1 MRLPDGVRRYLLHLL
16 ERDAAER
23 ALDTAELEALAAA
36 AEGRSAKPLPEL
48 LRGWVSSATAQ
59 MRWKRARP
67 VAAKELADHL
77 SDQYE
82 AFLDE
87 GMDEEAAAQAT
98 AREMGDAVETGTQ
111 LDRAW
116 RPRPDWVMLGIVLV
130 VAAIGLV
137 LQYLLRLPFCEEMGI
152 SVQASLLNQLFYFAV
167 GVCLL
172 LAAYFADYTILGRH
186 CWLLYGLWVVGG
198 LALIVGPLNYEVNG
212 KLVYLA
218 QWVWFFPVLF
228 AGILFR
234 QRGKGMRGIGICLLS
249 LLAMWFLAMQAP
261 SMAAIAVQTLVSCGI
276 LAAAV
281 WRGAF
286 GRRSMG
292 KLALAASPVLAM
304 LFYFLFQLYAYE
316 HIRERLAAALHPQRD
331 ALAQGWLGALV
342 QYIMFG
348 IRYPNCEKGGYETFV
363 RYEGTTD
370 LLFVSAKY
378 CWGWAAVLLIL
389 AAVVLLLVWG
399 FRIAGK
405 QTGLLARS
413 VCMGVMVTFA
423 LQTLMYVLQ
432 NCGIILIAAYGLPLL
447 SYGSLYLCQTM
458 LLLGLLLSAQRS
470 GQLESGLAPQNAR
483 SVP

>member
-1 MRLPDGVRRYLLHLL
+1 MLLPEPVRRYLLGLL

-23 ALDTAELEALAAA
+23 AMDDAELQALAAA
-36 AEGRSAKPLPEL
+36 AEGRSVRPLPEL
-48 LRGWVSSATAQ
+48 LRGWVNSATSQ

-77 SDQYE
+77 ADQYE

-98 AREMGDAVETGTQ
+98 AREMGDAVETGTR

-130 VAAIGLV
+130 VAAMGLT
-137 LQYLLRLPFCEEMGI
+137 LQYLLRPHNDLEWY
-152 SVQASLLNQLFYFAV
+152 LFFGKYVAGAV
-167 GVCLL
+167 CL
-172 LAAYFADYTILGRH
+172 LAAYFVDYTILGRH

-198 LALIVGPLNYEVNG
+198 LLLIGPLNYRVNG

-234 QRGKGMRGIGICLLS
+234 QRGNGTRGIGICLLS
-249 LLAMWFLAMQAP
+249 LPVMWFLAIHAP
-261 SMAAIAVQTLVSCGI
+261 SMAAIAVLTVVSCGM
-276 LAAAV
+276 LFMAV
-281 WRGAF
+281 WRGVF

-304 LFYFLFQLYAYE
+304 ALYCLFLYCTDH
-316 HIRERLAAALHPQRD
+316 HIREKLAVVLFPQRD
-331 ALAQGWLGALV
+331 ASAEGWLGAII
-342 QYIMFG
+342 QYVMFG
-348 IRYPNCEKGGYETFV
+348 IWYPNCEKGGYETFI
-363 RYEGTTD
+363 RYEGATD

-378 CWGWAAVLLIL
+378 CWGWVVVLLIL
-389 AAVVLLLVWG
+389 AAAVLLLVWG
-399 FRIAGK
+399 FRIARR

-432 NCGIILIAAYGLPLL
+432 NCGIILIASYGLPLL
-447 SYGSLYLCQTM
+447 SYGGMYLCQTM

-470 GQLESGLAPQNAR
+470 GQLESGLAPRPAR
-483 SVP
+483 PVLRR

>member
-23 ALDTAELEALAAA
+23 VLDTAEREALAAA

-130 VAAIGLV
+130 VAAVGLV
-137 LQYLLRLPFCEEMGI
+137 LQYSMRSNNDLEWYMFFGKY
-152 SVQASLLNQLFYFAV
+152 VAGAV
-167 GVCLL
+167 CL
-172 LAAYFADYTILGRH
+172 LAAYFVDYTILGRR
-186 CWLLYGLWVVGG
+186 CWLLYGAWVVVG
-198 LALIVGPLNYEVNG
+198 LLLTRGPISMG
-212 KLVYLA
+212 KLYHLGC
-218 QWVWFFPVLF
+218 WVWFFPVLF

-389 AAVVLLLVWG
+389 AAAVLLLVWG
-399 FRIAGK
+399 FRIARK

>member
-1 MRLPDGVRRYLLHLL
+1 MRLPESVRRYLLHLL

-23 ALDTAELEALAAA
+23 ALGTAELQALTA
-36 AEGRSAKPLPEL
+36 AEERSVKPLPGL
-48 LRGWVSSATAQ
+48 LRGWVNSATAQ

-98 AREMGDAVETGTQ
+98 VREMGDAVETGTQ

-130 VAAIGLV
+130 VAAMGLT
-137 LQYLLRLPFCEEMGI
+137 LQYLLRPHNDLEWYMFFGKY
-152 SVQASLLNQLFYFAV
+152 VAGAV
-167 GVCLL
+167 CL
-172 LAAYFADYTILGRH
+172 LAAYFVDYTILGRH
-186 CWLLYGLWVVGG
+186 CWLLYGAWVVVG
-198 LALIVGPLNYEVNG
+198 LLLTQGPISMG
-212 KLVYLA
+212 KLYHLSC
-218 QWVWFFPVLF
+218 WVWFFPVLF

-234 QRGKGMRGIGICLLS
+234 QRGSGTRGIGICLLS
-249 LLAMWFLAMQAP
+249 LPAMWFLAIHAP
-261 SMAAIAVQTLVSCGI
+261 SMAAITVLTLVSCGM
-276 LAAAV
+276 LFMAV

-286 GRRSMG
+286 GRRTRG
-292 KLALAASPVLAM
+292 RLALAASPVLAM
-304 LFYFLFQLYAYE
+304 LLYFLFQLYRDP
-316 HIRERLAAALHPQRD
+316 HIRYKLEIVFHPQID
-331 ALAQGWLGALV
+331 ALAEGWLGAII
-342 QYIMFG
+342 QYVMFG
-348 IRYPNCEKGGYETFV
+348 IRYPNCEKGGYEAFI
-363 RYEGTTD
+363 RYEGATD

-378 CWGWAAVLLIL
+378 CWGWVVVLLIL

-399 FRIAGK
+399 FRIARR

-447 SYGSLYLCQTM
+447 SYGNLYLCQTM
-458 LLLGLLLSAQRS
+458 LLLGLMLSAQRS

-483 SVP
+483 SVLRR

>member
-16 ERDAAER
+16 ERDTAER
-23 ALDTAELEALAAA
+23 ALDAAELQALAAA
-36 AEGRSAKPLPEL
+36 AEGRSVRPLPEL
-48 LRGWVSSATAQ
+48 LRGWVNNATAQ

-98 AREMGDAVETGTQ
+98 MREMGDAVETGTR

-130 VAAIGLV
+130 VAAVGLV
-137 LQYLLRLPFCEEMGI
+137 LQYLLRPHNDLEWYMFFGKY
-152 SVQASLLNQLFYFAV
+152 VAGAV
-167 GVCLL
+167 CL

-198 LALIVGPLNYEVNG
+198 LALIGPLNYRVNG

-234 QRGKGMRGIGICLLS
+234 QRGKGTRGIGICLLS
-249 LLAMWFLAMQAP
+249 LLGMWFLAMQAP
-261 SMAAIAVQTLVSCGI
+261 SMAAIAVLTLVNCGI
-276 LAAAV
+276 LFATV

-292 KLALAASPVLAM
+292 KLTLAVSPVLAM
-304 LFYFLFQLYAYE
+304 LLYFLFQLYAYE
-316 HIRERLAAALHPQRD
+316 HIQERLAVVLHPQSEVM
-331 ALAQGWLGALV
+331 GEGYLGSMV

-348 IRYPNCEKGGYETFV
+348 IRFPDCEQQTIDPWLHRDGM
-363 RYEGTTD
+363 TD
-370 LLFVSAKY
+370 WVIMASKY
-378 CWGWAAVLLIL
+378 YWGWAVALLIL

-399 FRIAGK
+399 FRIAWR

-447 SYGSLYLCQTM
+447 SFGGMYLCQTM
-458 LLLGLLLSAQRS
+458 LLLGLMLSAQRS

>member
-82 AFLDE
+82 AFLEE

-137 LQYLLRLPFCEEMGI
+137 LQYSMRPNNDLEWYMFFGKY
-152 SVQASLLNQLFYFAV
+152 VAGAV
-167 GVCLL
+167 CL
-172 LAAYFADYTILGRH
+172 LAAYFVDYTILGRH

-198 LALIVGPLNYEVNG
+198 LALIVGPLNYEVKG

-234 QRGKGMRGIGICLLS
+234 QRGKGTRGVCICLLS
-249 LLAMWFLAMQAP
+249 LPAMWFLALQAP
-261 SMAAIAVQTLVSCGI
+261 SMAALLGQTVVCCGM

-281 WRGAF
+281 WRGVF
-286 GRRSMG
+286 GRRNME
-292 KLALAASPVLAM
+292 KLALAVSPVLALA
-304 LFYFLFQLYAYE
+304 LFCLFQLDKYP
-316 HIRERLAAALHPQRD
+316 HIRYKLEIVFHPQID
-331 ALAQGWLGALV
+331 AVAQGWLGALV
-342 QYIMFG
+342 QYVMFG
-348 IRYPNCEKGGYETFV
+348 IRFPRCEELNIDGFLQYD
-363 RYEGTTD
+363 GTTD
-370 LLFVSAKY
+370 LILTSAKY
-378 CWGWAAVLLIL
+378 YWGWAAVLLIL
-389 AAVVLLLVWG
+389 AAAVLLLVWG
-399 FRIAGK
+399 FRIARR

-447 SYGSLYLCQTM
+447 SYGNLYLCQTM

>member
-1 MRLPDGVRRYLLHLL
+1 MRLPEPVRRYLLGLL

-23 ALDTAELEALAAA
+23 AMEDAELQALAAA
-36 AEGRSAKPLPEL
+36 AEGRSVRPLPEL
-48 LRGWVSSATAQ
+48 LRGWVNSATSQ

-77 SDQYE
+77 ADQYE

-98 AREMGDAVETGTQ
+98 AREMGDAVETGTR

-130 VAAIGLV
+130 VAAMGLT
-137 LQYLLRLPFCEEMGI
+137 LQYLLRPHNDLEWYMFFGKY
-152 SVQASLLNQLFYFAV
+152 VAGAV
-167 GVCLL
+167 CL
-172 LAAYFADYTILGRH
+172 LAAYFVDYTILGRH
-186 CWLLYGLWVVGG
+186 CWLLYGLWVAGG
-198 LALIVGPLNYEVNG
+198 LLLAFGPVRGESMG

-234 QRGKGMRGIGICLLS
+234 QRGKGTRGIGICLLS
-249 LLAMWFLAMQAP
+249 LLAMWFLAMHAP
-261 SMAAIAVQTLVSCGI
+261 SMAALTVQTLVCCGM

-304 LFYFLFQLYAYE
+304 LLYFLFQLYRDP
-316 HIRERLAAALHPQRD
+316 HIRYKLEIVFHPQID
-331 ALAQGWLGALV
+331 ALAEGWLGAII
-342 QYIMFG
+342 QYVMFG
-348 IRYPNCEKGGYETFV
+348 IRYPNCEKGGYEAFV

-389 AAVVLLLVWG
+389 AAAVLLLVWG
-399 FRIAGK
+399 FRIARR

-413 VCMGVMVTFA
+413 VCMGVMATFA

-447 SYGSLYLCQTM
+447 SYGGLYLCRTM

-470 GQLESGLAPQNAR
+470 GQLESGLAPLPAR
-483 SVP
+483 PVLRR

>member
-23 ALDTAELEALAAA
+23 ALDTAELQALTA
-36 AEGRSAKPLPEL
+36 AEDRSVKPLPEL
-48 LRGWVSSATAQ
+48 LRGWVNNATAQ

-98 AREMGDAVETGTQ
+98 TREMGDEVETGTQ

-130 VAAIGLV
+130 VAAMGLT
-137 LQYLLRLPFCEEMGI
+137 LQYLLRPHNDLEWYMFFGKY
-152 SVQASLLNQLFYFAV
+152 VAGAV
-167 GVCLL
+167 CL
-172 LAAYFADYTILGRH
+172 LAAYFVDYTILGRH
-186 CWLLYGLWVVGG
+186 CWLLYGAWVVVG
-198 LALIVGPLNYEVNG
+198 LLLTFGPVRGESMG

-234 QRGKGMRGIGICLLS
+234 QRGSGTRGIGVCLLS
-249 LLAMWFLAMQAP
+249 LPVMWFLAIHAP
-261 SMAAIAVQTLVSCGI
+261 SMTAITVQTVVSCGM
-276 LAAAV
+276 LFMAV

-286 GRRSMG
+286 GRRTRG
-292 KLALAASPVLAM
+292 RLALAASPVLAM
-304 LFYFLFQLYAYE
+304 LLYFLFLYCTDH
-316 HIRERLAAALHPQRD
+316 HIREKLAVVLFPQRD
-331 ALAQGWLGALV
+331 AAENGYLGSMI

-348 IRYPNCEKGGYETFV
+348 IRFSYFEQQALDSWLRRDGM
-363 RYEGTTD
+363 TD
-370 LLFVSAKY
+370 WVIMASKY
-378 CWGWAAVLLIL
+378 YWGWAAVLLIL
-389 AAVVLLLVWG
+389 AAAVLLLVWG
-399 FRIAGK
+399 FRIARR

-447 SYGSLYLCQTM
+447 SYGNLYLCQTM

-470 GQLESGLAPQNAR
+470 GQLESGLVPWNAR
-483 SVP
+483 SVLRR

>member
-1 MRLPDGVRRYLLHLL
+1 MLLPEPVRRYLLGLL

-23 ALDTAELEALAAA
+23 AMDDAELQALAAA
-36 AEGRSAKPLPEL
+36 AEGRSVRPLPEL
-48 LRGWVSSATAQ
+48 LRGWVNHATSQ

-77 SDQYE
+77 ADQYE

-98 AREMGDAVETGTQ
+98 AREMGDAVETGTR

-130 VAAIGLV
+130 VAAMGLT
-137 LQYLLRLPFCEEMGI
+137 LQYLLRPHNDLEWY
-152 SVQASLLNQLFYFAV
+152 LFFGKYVAGAV
-167 GVCLL
+167 CL
-172 LAAYFADYTILGRH
+172 LAAYFVDYTILGRH

-198 LALIVGPLNYEVNG
+198 LLLIGPLNYRVNG

-234 QRGKGMRGIGICLLS
+234 QRGNGTRGIGICLLS
-249 LLAMWFLAMQAP
+249 LPVMWFLAIHAP
-261 SMAAIAVQTLVSCGI
+261 SMAAIAVLTVVSCGM
-276 LAAAV
+276 LFMAV
-281 WRGAF
+281 WRGVF

-304 LFYFLFQLYAYE
+304 ALYCLFLYCTDH
-316 HIRERLAAALHPQRD
+316 HIREKLAVVLFPQRD
-331 ALAQGWLGALV
+331 AAENGYLGSMI

-348 IRYPNCEKGGYETFV
+348 IRFLYFEQQALDSWLRRDGM
-363 RYEGTTD
+363 TD
-370 LLFVSAKY
+370 WVIMASKY
-378 CWGWAAVLLIL
+378 YWGWAAVLLIL
-389 AAVVLLLVWG
+389 AAAVLLLVWG
-399 FRIAGK
+399 FRIARR

-413 VCMGVMVTFA
+413 VCMGVMATFA
-423 LQTLMYVLQ
+423 LQTFLYVLQ
-432 NCGIILIAAYGLPLL
+432 NCGIILIASYGLPLL
-447 SYGSLYLCQTM
+447 SYGGMYLCQTM

-470 GQLESGLAPQNAR
+470 GQLESGLAPLPAR
-483 SVP
+483 PVLRR

>member
-1 MRLPDGVRRYLLHLL
+1 MRLPDSVRRYLLGLL

-23 ALDTAELEALAAA
+23 AMDDAELQALAAA
-36 AEGRSAKPLPEL
+36 AEGRSVRPLPEL
-48 LRGWVSSATAQ
+48 LRGWVNSATSQ

-77 SDQYE
+77 ADQYE

-98 AREMGDAVETGTQ
+98 AREMGDAVETGTR

-130 VAAIGLV
+130 VAAMGLT
-137 LQYLLRLPFCEEMGI
+137 LQYLLRPHNDLEWYMFFGKY
-152 SVQASLLNQLFYFAV
+152 VAGAV
-167 GVCLL
+167 CL
-172 LAAYFADYTILGRH
+172 LAAYFVDYTILGRR

-198 LALIVGPLNYEVNG
+198 LLLIGPLNYRVNG

-234 QRGKGMRGIGICLLS
+234 QRGNGTRGIGICLLS
-249 LLAMWFLAMQAP
+249 LPVMWFLAMRAP
-261 SMAAIAVQTLVSCGI
+261 SMAAITMQTVVCCGM
-276 LAAAV
+276 LFMAV

-304 LFYFLFQLYAYE
+304 ALYCLFLYCTDH
-316 HIRERLAAALHPQRD
+316 HIREKLAVVLFPQRD
-331 ALAQGWLGALV
+331 ASAEGWLGALV

-348 IRYPNCEKGGYETFV
+348 IRYPNCEKGGYEAFV

-378 CWGWAAVLLIL
+378 CWGWVVVLLIL
-389 AAVVLLLVWG
+389 AAAVLLLVWG
-399 FRIAGK
+399 FRIARR

-432 NCGIILIAAYGLPLL
+432 NCGIILIASYGLPLL
-447 SYGSLYLCQTM
+447 SYGGTYLCQTM

-470 GQLESGLAPQNAR
+470 GQLESGLAPLLAR
-483 SVP
+483 PVLRR

>member
-130 VAAIGLV
+130 VAAVGLV
-137 LQYLLRLPFCEEMGI
+137 LQYSMRSNNDLEWYMFFGKY
-152 SVQASLLNQLFYFAV
+152 VAGAV
-167 GVCLL
+167 CL
-172 LAAYFADYTILGRH
+172 LAAYFVDYTILGRR
-186 CWLLYGLWVVGG
+186 CWLLYGAWVVVG
-198 LALIVGPLNYEVNG
+198 LLLTRGPISMG
-212 KLVYLA
+212 KLYHLGC
-218 QWVWFFPVLF
+218 WVWFFPVLF

-286 GRRSMG
+286 GRRNME
-292 KLALAASPVLAM
+292 KLSLAVSPVLALA
-304 LFYFLFQLYAYE
+304 LFCLFQLDKYP
-316 HIRERLAAALHPQRD
+316 HIRYKLEIVFHPQID
-331 ALAQGWLGALV
+331 AVAQGWLGALV

-348 IRYPNCEKGGYETFV
+348 IRYPNCEKGGYEAFM

-399 FRIAGK
+399 FRIARK

-423 LQTLMYVLQ
+423 LQTLMYMLQ

>member
-1 MRLPDGVRRYLLHLL
+1 MRLPESVRRYLLHLL

-23 ALDTAELEALAAA
+23 ALGTAELQALTA
-36 AEGRSAKPLPEL
+36 AEERSVKPLPGL
-48 LRGWVSSATAQ
+48 LRGWVNSATAQ

-98 AREMGDAVETGTQ
+98 VREMGDAVETGTQ

-130 VAAIGLV
+130 VAAMGLT
-137 LQYLLRLPFCEEMGI
+137 LQYLLRPHNDLEWYMFFGKY
-152 SVQASLLNQLFYFAV
+152 VAGAV
-167 GVCLL
+167 CL
-172 LAAYFADYTILGRH
+172 LAAYFVDYTILGRH
-186 CWLLYGLWVVGG
+186 CWLLYGAWVVVG
-198 LALIVGPLNYEVNG
+198 LLLTQGPISMG
-212 KLVYLA
+212 KLYHLSC
-218 QWVWFFPVLF
+218 WVWFFPVLF

-234 QRGKGMRGIGICLLS
+234 QRGSGTRGIGICLLS
-249 LLAMWFLAMQAP
+249 LPAMWFLAIHAP
-261 SMAAIAVQTLVSCGI
+261 SMAALTVLTLVSCGM
-276 LAAAV
+276 LFMAV

-286 GRRSMG
+286 GRRTRG
-292 KLALAASPVLAM
+292 RLALAASPVLAM
-304 LFYFLFQLYAYE
+304 LLYFLFQLYRDP
-316 HIRERLAAALHPQRD
+316 HIRYKLEIVFHPQID
-331 ALAQGWLGALV
+331 ALAEGWLGAII
-342 QYIMFG
+342 QYVMFG
-348 IRYPNCEKGGYETFV
+348 IRYPNCEKGGYEAFI
-363 RYEGTTD
+363 RYEGATD

-378 CWGWAAVLLIL
+378 CWGWVVVLLIL
-389 AAVVLLLVWG
+389 AAAVLLLVWG
-399 FRIAGK
+399 FRIARR

-447 SYGSLYLCQTM
+447 SYGNLYLCQTM
-458 LLLGLLLSAQRS
+458 LLLGLMLSAQRS

-483 SVP
+483 SVLRR

>member
-1 MRLPDGVRRYLLHLL
+1 MRLPESVRRYLLHLL

-23 ALDTAELEALAAA
+23 ALGTAELQALTA
-36 AEGRSAKPLPEL
+36 AEERSVKPLPGL
-48 LRGWVSSATAQ
+48 LRGWVNSATAQ

-130 VAAIGLV
+130 VAAMGLT
-137 LQYLLRLPFCEEMGI
+137 LQYLLRPHNDLEWYMFFGKY
-152 SVQASLLNQLFYFAV
+152 VAGAV
-167 GVCLL
+167 CL
-172 LAAYFADYTILGRH
+172 LAAYFVDYTILGRH
-186 CWLLYGLWVVGG
+186 CWLLYGAWVVVG
-198 LALIVGPLNYEVNG
+198 LLLTQGPISMG
-212 KLVYLA
+212 KLYHLSC
-218 QWVWFFPVLF
+218 WVWFFPVLF

-234 QRGKGMRGIGICLLS
+234 QRGSGTRGIGVCLLS
-249 LLAMWFLAMQAP
+249 LPAMWVLAMAAP
-261 SMAAIAVQTLVSCGI
+261 SMAALTVLTLVSCGM

-281 WRGAF
+281 WRGGF

-292 KLALAASPVLAM
+292 KLTLAVSPLLLMVL
-304 LFYFLFQLYAYE
+304 YFLFQIYAYE
-316 HIRERLAAALHPQRD
+316 HIQERLAAALHPQRD
-331 ALAQGWLGALV
+331 ALAEGWLGAII
-342 QYIMFG
+342 QYVMFG
-348 IRYPNCEKGGYETFV
+348 IRYPNCEKGGYEAFI
-363 RYEGTTD
+363 RYEGATD

-399 FRIAGK
+399 FRIARR

-447 SYGSLYLCQTM
+447 SYGNLYLCQTM
-458 LLLGLLLSAQRS
+458 LLLGLMLSAQRS
-470 GQLESGLAPQNAR
+470 GQLESGLAPWNAR
-483 SVP
+483 SVLRR

>member
-1 MRLPDGVRRYLLHLL
+1 MRLPDSVRRYLLHLL

-23 ALDTAELEALAAA
+23 ALDTAELQALAAA

-48 LRGWVSSATAQ
+48 LRGWVNSATAQ

-82 AFLDE
+82 AFLE
-87 GMDEEAAAQAT
+87 QGMDEEAAAQAT

-137 LQYLLRLPFCEEMGI
+137 LQYSMRPNNDLEWYMFFGKY
-152 SVQASLLNQLFYFAV
+152 VAGAV
-167 GVCLL
+167 CL
-172 LAAYFADYTILGRH
+172 LAAYFVDYTILGRH
-186 CWLLYGLWVVGG
+186 CWLLYGLWVVVG
-198 LALIVGPLNYEVNG
+198 LLLTQGPISMG
-212 KLVYLA
+212 KLYHLGC
-218 QWVWFFPVLF
+218 WVWFFPVLF

-234 QRGKGMRGIGICLLS
+234 QRDKGTRGVCICLLS
-249 LLAMWFLAMQAP
+249 LPAMWFLAIHAP
-261 SMAAIAVQTLVSCGI
+261 SMAAITVQAVVCCGM

-281 WRGAF
+281 WRGTF
-286 GRRSMG
+286 GRRTRG

-304 LFYFLFQLYAYE
+304 LLYCLYLFFTDS
-316 HIRERLAAALHPQRD
+316 HIREKLVLIFHPQRD
-331 ALAQGWLGALV
+331 AMFEGYQGSMI

-348 IRYPNCEKGGYETFV
+348 IRFPDCEQQPIDSWLRWDGA
-363 RYEGTTD
+363 TD
-370 LLFVSAKY
+370 WVIMASKY
-378 CWGWAAVLLIL
+378 YWGWAAVLLIL
-389 AAVVLLLVWG
+389 AAVVLLLLWG
-399 FRIAGK
+399 FRIARK

-432 NCGIILIAAYGLPLL
+432 NCGIILIASYGLPLL
-447 SYGSLYLCQTM
+447 SYGGMYLCQTM

>member
-1 MRLPDGVRRYLLHLL
+1 MRLPDGVRRYLLGLL

-23 ALDTAELEALAAA
+23 ALDAAEFEALAAT
-36 AEGRSAKPLPEL
+36 AEGRSTKPLPEL
-48 LRGWVSSATAQ
+48 LRGWVDNATAQ

-77 SDQYE
+77 SDQYQ

-87 GMDEEAAAQAT
+87 GMDEDAAAQAT

-130 VAAIGLV
+130 VAAVGLV
-137 LQYLLRLPFCEEMGI
+137 LQYNMRSHNDLEWYIFFGKY
-152 SVQASLLNQLFYFAV
+152 VAGA
-167 GVCLL
+167 VCLL
-172 LAAYFADYTILGRH
+172 AVYFVDYTILGRQ
-186 CWLLYGLWVVGG
+186 CWLLYGMWVAVGLL
-198 LALIVGPLNYEVNG
+198 LAFGPFRGESMG

-234 QRGKGMRGIGICLLS
+234 QRGKGTRGVCICLLS
-249 LLAMWFLAMQAP
+249 LPAMWFLAMQAP
-261 SMAAIAVQTLVSCGI
+261 SMAAIAVQTLVSCGM
-276 LAAAV
+276 LAAVV

-286 GRRSMG
+286 GRRTKS
-292 KLALAASPVLAM
+292 KLVLAVSPVLAM
-304 LFYFLFQLYAYE
+304 LLYCLFLFFTDS
-316 HIRERLAAALHPQRD
+316 HIREKLALVLHPQRD
-331 ALAQGWLGALV
+331 AMLEGYQGSMI

-348 IRYPNCEKGGYETFV
+348 IRFPDCEQQPVGFWLRWDGA
-363 RYEGTTD
+363 TD
-370 LLFVSAKY
+370 WMFATAKY
-378 CWGWAAVLLIL
+378 YWGWAAVLLIL

-399 FRIAGK
+399 FRIAWR
-405 QTGLLARS
+405 QTGLLARG

-432 NCGIILIAAYGLPLL
+432 NCGIILIASYGLPLL
-447 SYGSLYLCQTM
+447 SYGGMYLCQTM

-470 GQLESGLAPQNAR
+470 GRLESGLAPQNAR
-483 SVP
+483 PVLRR

>member
-1 MRLPDGVRRYLLHLL
+1 MRLPESVRRYLLHLL

-23 ALDTAELEALAAA
+23 ALDTAELQALAAA
-36 AEGRSAKPLPEL
+36 EERSVKPLPEL

-130 VAAIGLV
+130 VAAMGLT
-137 LQYLLRLPFCEEMGI
+137 LQYLLRPHNDLEWYMF
-152 SVQASLLNQLFYFAV
+152 FAKYV
-167 GVCLL
+167 AGAVCL
-172 LAAYFADYTILGRH
+172 LAAYFVDYTILGRH
-186 CWLLYGLWVVGG
+186 CWLLYGAWVVVG
-198 LALIVGPLNYEVNG
+198 LLLTFGPVRGESMG

-234 QRGKGMRGIGICLLS
+234 QRGSGTRGIGVCLLS
-249 LLAMWFLAMQAP
+249 LPAMWVLAMAAP
-261 SMAAIAVQTLVSCGI
+261 SMAALTVLTLVSCGM

-281 WRGAF
+281 WRGGF

-292 KLALAASPVLAM
+292 KLTLAVSPLLLMVL
-304 LFYFLFQLYAYE
+304 YFLFQIYAYE
-316 HIRERLAAALHPQRD
+316 HIQERLAAALHPQRD
-331 ALAQGWLGALV
+331 ALAEGWLGAII
-342 QYIMFG
+342 QYVMFG
-348 IRYPNCEKGGYETFV
+348 IRYPNCEKGGYEAFI
-363 RYEGTTD
+363 RYEGATD

-378 CWGWAAVLLIL
+378 CWGWVVVLLIL
-389 AAVVLLLVWG
+389 AAAVLLLVWG
-399 FRIAGK
+399 FRIARR

-447 SYGSLYLCQTM
+447 SYGGMYLCQTM
-458 LLLGLLLSAQRS
+458 LLLGLMLSAQRS
-470 GQLESGLAPQNAR
+470 GQLESGLVPWNAH
-483 SVP
+483 SVLRR

>member
-36 AEGRSAKPLPEL
+36 AEGRSVRPLPEL

-77 SDQYE
+77 SDQYK

-87 GMDEEAAAQAT
+87 GMDEETAAQAT

-116 RPRPDWVMLGIVLV
+116 RPQPDWVMLGIVLV
-130 VAAIGLV
+130 VAAAGLV
-137 LQYLLRLPFCEEMGI
+137 LQYNMRPNNDLEWYMFFGKY
-152 SVQASLLNQLFYFAV
+152 VAGAV
-167 GVCLL
+167 CL
-172 LAAYFADYTILGRH
+172 LAAYFADYTILGRR
-186 CWLLYGLWVVGG
+186 CWLLYGAWVAGG
-198 LALIVGPLNYEVNG
+198 LLLTQGPISMG
-212 KLVYLA
+212 KLYHLGC
-218 QWVWFFPVLF
+218 WVWFFPVLF

-234 QRGKGMRGIGICLLS
+234 QRGKGTRGVCICLLS
-249 LLAMWFLAMQAP
+249 LPAMWVLAMAAP
-261 SMAAIAVQTLVSCGI
+261 SMAALIVLTLVSCGM
-276 LAAAV
+276 LFMAV

-286 GRRSMG
+286 GQRNIEKM
-292 KLALAASPVLAM
+292 ALAVSPVLAM
-304 LFYFLFQLYAYE
+304 LFYFLFQLYAYT

-342 QYIMFG
+342 QYVMFG
-348 IRYPNCEKGGYETFV
+348 IRYPNCEKGGFETFM
-363 RYEGTTD
+363 RYEGATD

-378 CWGWAAVLLIL
+378 YWGWAAVLLIL
-389 AAVVLLLVWG
+389 AAVVLLLLWG
-399 FRIAGK
+399 FHIARR
-405 QTGLLARS
+405 QTSLLARS

-447 SYGSLYLCQTM
+447 SYGGMYLCQTM
-458 LLLGLLLSAQRS
+458 LLLGLMLSAQRS

-483 SVP
+483 SVR

>member
-1 MRLPDGVRRYLLHLL
+1 MLLPEPVRRYLLGLL

-23 ALDTAELEALAAA
+23 AMDDAELQALAAA
-36 AEGRSAKPLPEL
+36 AEGRSVRPLPEL
-48 LRGWVSSATAQ
+48 LRGWVNHATSQ

-77 SDQYE
+77 ADQYE

-98 AREMGDAVETGTQ
+98 AREMGDAVETGTR

-130 VAAIGLV
+130 VAAMGLT
-137 LQYLLRLPFCEEMGI
+137 LQYLLRPHNDLEWY
-152 SVQASLLNQLFYFAV
+152 LFFGKYVAGAV
-167 GVCLL
+167 CL
-172 LAAYFADYTILGRH
+172 LAAYFVDYTILGRH

-198 LALIVGPLNYEVNG
+198 LLLIGPLNYRVNG

-234 QRGKGMRGIGICLLS
+234 QRGNGTRGIGICLLS
-249 LLAMWFLAMQAP
+249 LPVMWFLAIHAP
-261 SMAAIAVQTLVSCGI
+261 SMAAIAVLTVVSCGM
-276 LAAAV
+276 LFMAV
-281 WRGAF
+281 WRGVF

-304 LFYFLFQLYAYE
+304 ALYCLFLYCTDH
-316 HIRERLAAALHPQRD
+316 HIREKLAVVLFPQRD
-331 ALAQGWLGALV
+331 ASAEGWLGAII
-342 QYIMFG
+342 QYVMFG
-348 IRYPNCEKGGYETFV
+348 IWYPNCEKGGYETFI
-363 RYEGTTD
+363 RYEGATD

-378 CWGWAAVLLIL
+378 CWGWVVVLLIL
-389 AAVVLLLVWG
+389 AAAVLLLVWG
-399 FRIAGK
+399 FRIARR

-432 NCGIILIAAYGLPLL
+432 NCGIILIASYGLPLL
-447 SYGSLYLCQTM
+447 SYGGMYLCQTM

-470 GQLESGLAPQNAR
+470 GQLESGLAPRPAR
-483 SVP
+483 PVLRR